1 MGNVINLPNITPESI
16 VYSNE
21 NSGNTNK
28 TKSFDEKNYLNVR
41 LDEANGE
48 KSKTIT
54 IRLLPM
60 DLETGNPFVKIHTHN
75 VRVPKDVSKSG
86 YKSYICL
93 SKNPAID
100 HEKYGT
106 KCPFCELNHNAYQE
120 SLKETDPIKKKNF
133 QDISIANKSRESVI
147 VRCIERGKEDEGVK
161 FWKFNVRNDKTDPYN
176 TILKLYA
183 LRKEEGERA
192 GQVLN
197 ILDIYNG
204 RDLNVTITE
213 GNAAPQILDA
223 SLSTPLSRDE
233 EQMKKWIYDEKKW
246 QDVFSTKPYEYL
258 SLISQ
263 MKTPWYDR
271 DKGIWVDKEEIDAKK
286 QGQSEEVNKAN
297 AEIEKA
303 MATAGV
309 APAKEPAPATAPAAT
324 PASAPAKEP
333 APVQDFTSSLIM
345 KDDTD
350 LPF

>member
-1 MGNVINLPNITPESI
+1 MGNVINLPNITPDSI
-16 VYSNE
+16 VFNNE
-21 NSGNTNK
+21 STNK
-28 TKSFDEKNYLNVR
+28 GFSKTNAFNEKNYLNVR
-41 LDEANGE
+41 LDEQNGE
-48 KSKTIT
+48 KTKTLT

-60 DLETGNPFVKIHTHN
+60 DLETGNPFVKVHMHN
-75 VRVPKDVSKSG
+75 VRVPKEVSKSG

-93 SKNPAID
+93 SKNKDID
-100 HEKYGT
+100 HEKYGN
-106 KCPFCELNHNAYQE
+106 KCPFCELNQNAYQE
-120 SLKETDPIKKKNF
+120 SVKETDPIKKKNF
-133 QDISIANKSRESVI
+133 QDISIANKSREAVI

-161 FWKFNVRNDKTDPYN
+161 FWKFNVRSDKTDPYN

-263 MKTPWYDR
+263 MKIPWYDR
-271 DKGIWVDKEEIDAKK
+271 EQGKWVDKEEIDAQR
-286 QGQSEEVNKAN
+286 QGHSEQVNEAN

-303 MATAGV
+303 MASAGV
-309 APAKEPAPATAPAAT
+309 PQEPTKPQAPAN
-324 PASAPAKEP
+324 
-333 APVQDFTSSLIM
+333 DFTSSLIM
-345 KDDTD
+345 KDEDD

>member
-1 MGNVINLPNITPESI
+1 MGNLINLPNITPESI
-16 VYSNE
+16 VVTNDSSN
-21 NSGNTNK
+21 NYTRQNAFN
-28 TKSFDEKNYLNVR
+28 EKNYLNVR
-41 LDEANGE
+41 LDEQNGE
-48 KSKTIT
+48 KSKTLT

-60 DLETGNPFVKIHTHN
+60 DLETGNPFVKVHMHN
-75 VRVPKDVSKSG
+75 VRVPKEVSKSG

-93 SKNPAID
+93 SKNKDID

-106 KCPFCELNHNAYQE
+106 KCPFCELNQAAYQE
-120 SLKETDPIKKKNF
+120 SVKETDPIKKKNF
-133 QDISIANKSRESVI
+133 QDISIANKSREAVI

-161 FWKFNVRNDKTDPYN
+161 FWKFNVRSDKTDPYN
-176 TILKLYA
+176 AILKLYA

-223 SLSTPLSRDE
+223 SISTPLSRDE

-263 MKTPWYDR
+263 MKIPWYDR
-271 DKGIWVDKEEIDAKK
+271 EKGKWVDKEEIDAKNESK
-286 QGQSEEVNKAN
+286 KEEA
-297 AEIEKA
+297 EKA
-303 MATAGV
+303 EKEIKEAE
-309 APAKEPAPATAPAAT
+309 AKAKGQTTT
-324 PASAPAKEP
+324 PALTPEAPK
-333 APVQDFTSSLIM
+333 QDFTDSLIM
-345 KDDTD
+345 KDDED

>member
-16 VYSNE
+16 VFNNVSE
-21 NSGNTNK
+21 NNNSNK
-28 TKSFDEKNYLNVR
+28 TKTFDEKNYLNVR

-60 DLETGNPFVKIHTHN
+60 DLQTGNPFVKVHMHN
-75 VRVPKDVSKSG
+75 VRVPKEVSKSG

-93 SKNPAID
+93 SKNKDID
-100 HEKYGT
+100 HETYGS
-106 KCPFCELNHNAYQE
+106 KCPFCELNQNAYQE
-120 SLKETDPIKKKNF
+120 SVKESDPIKKKNF
-133 QDISIANKSRESVI
+133 QDISIANKSREAII
-147 VRCIERGKEDEGVK
+147 VRCIERGKEEEGVK
-161 FWKFNVRNDKTDPYN
+161 FWKFNIRNDKTDPYN

-223 SLSTPLSRDE
+223 SLSTPLSRDD
-233 EQMKKWIYDEKKW
+233 EQMKKWIYDTKKW

-263 MKTPWYDR
+263 MRIPWYDR
-271 DKGIWVDKEEIDAKK
+271 ESGRWIDKETVDNQKLERKEEEAK
-286 QGQSEEVNKAN
+286 
-297 AEIEKA
+297 AEIEIKA
-303 MATAGV
+303 AEVKATVQV
-309 APAKEPAPATAPAAT
+309 ATQMPEPQ
-324 PASAPAKEP
+324 K
-333 APVQDFTSSLIM
+333 QDFTSSLIM
-345 KDDTD
+345 KDDED

>member
-1 MGNVINLPNITPESI
+1 MGNLINLPNITPESI
-16 VYSNE
+16 VVNNDNSSNY
-21 NSGNTNK
+21 
-28 TKSFDEKNYLNVR
+28 TKHNAFNEKNYLNVR
-41 LDEANGE
+41 LDEQNGE
-48 KSKTIT
+48 KSKTLT

-60 DLETGNPFVKIHTHN
+60 DLETGNPFVKVHMHN
-75 VRVPKDVSKSG
+75 VRVPKEVSKSG

-93 SKNPAID
+93 SKNKDID

-106 KCPFCELNHNAYQE
+106 KCPFCELNQAAYQE
-120 SLKETDPIKKKNF
+120 SVKETDPIKKKNF
-133 QDISIANKSRESVI
+133 QDISIANKSREAVI

-161 FWKFNVRNDKTDPYN
+161 FWKFNVRSDKTDPYN
-176 TILKLYA
+176 AILKLYA

-223 SLSTPLSRDE
+223 SISTPLSRDE

-263 MKTPWYDR
+263 MKIPWYDR
-271 DKGIWVDKEEIDAKK
+271 EQGKWVDKEEIDAKK
-286 QGQSEEVNKAN
+286 QGQANQVNEAN
-297 AEIEKA
+297 AEIERA

-309 APAKEPAPATAPAAT
+309 APEPVH
-324 PASAPAKEP
+324 EP
-333 APVQDFTSSLIM
+333 VAPVQDFTDSLIM
-345 KDDTD
+345 KDDAD

>member
-1 MGNVINLPNITPESI
+1 MGNLINLPNITPESI
-16 VYSNE
+16 VVTNDSSSNYTRP
-21 NSGNTNK
+21 NAFN
-28 TKSFDEKNYLNVR
+28 EKNYLNVR
-41 LDEANGE
+41 LDEQNGE
-48 KSKTIT
+48 KSKTLT

-60 DLETGNPFVKIHTHN
+60 DLETGNPFVKVHMHN
-75 VRVPKDVSKSG
+75 VRVPKEVSKSG

-93 SKNPAID
+93 SKNKDID

-106 KCPFCELNHNAYQE
+106 KCPFCELNQAAYQE
-120 SLKETDPIKKKNF
+120 SVKETDPIKKKNF
-133 QDISIANKSRESVI
+133 QDISIANKSREAVI

-161 FWKFNVRNDKTDPYN
+161 FWKFNVRSDKTDPYN
-176 TILKLYA
+176 AILKLYA

-223 SLSTPLSRDE
+223 SISTPLSRDE

-263 MKTPWYDR
+263 MKIPWYDR
-271 DKGIWVDKEEIDAKK
+271 EQGKWVDKEEIDAKNESK
-286 QGQSEEVNKAN
+286 KEEA
-297 AEIEKA
+297 EKA
-303 MATAGV
+303 EKEIKEAE
-309 APAKEPAPATAPAAT
+309 AKAKGQTTT
-324 PASAPAKEP
+324 PALTPEAPK
-333 APVQDFTSSLIM
+333 QDFTDSLIM
-345 KDDTD
+345 KDDED

>member
-1 MGNVINLPNITPESI
+1 MGNLVNLPNITPESI
-16 VYSNE
+16 VV
-21 NSGNTNK
+21 TNDSS
-28 TKSFDEKNYLNVR
+28 TNNYTRPNAFNEKNYLNVR
-41 LDEANGE
+41 LDEKNGE
-48 KSKTIT
+48 KQKTLT

-60 DLETGNPFVKIHTHN
+60 DLETGNPFVKVHMHN
-75 VRVPKDVSKSG
+75 VRVPKEVSKSG

-93 SKNPAID
+93 SKNKDID
-100 HEKYGT
+100 HEKYGN
-106 KCPFCELNHNAYQE
+106 KCPFCELNQNAYQE

-133 QDISIANKSRESVI
+133 QDISIAKKSNEAVI

-161 FWKFNVRNDKTDPYN
+161 FWKFNIRRDKTDPYN
-176 TILKLYA
+176 AIINLYNM
-183 LRKEEGERA
+183 RKEEGERA

-263 MKTPWYDR
+263 MKIPWYDR
-271 DKGIWVDKEEIDAKK
+271 EQGKWVDKEEIDAKK
-286 QGQSEEVNKAN
+286 QGRAEQVNEAN
-297 AEIEKA
+297 AEIERA
-303 MATAGV
+303 MASVGV
-309 APAKEPAPATAPAAT
+309 AQSTITPEPVQE
-324 PASAPAKEP
+324 SAPVK
-333 APVQDFTSSLIM
+333 DFTDSLIM
-345 KDDTD
+345 KDDED

>member
-1 MGNVINLPNITPESI
+1 MGNLVNLPNITPESI
-16 VYSNE
+16 VV
-21 NSGNTNK
+21 TNDSS
-28 TKSFDEKNYLNVR
+28 TNNYTRPNAFNEKNYLNVR
-41 LDEANGE
+41 LDEKNGE
-48 KSKTIT
+48 KQKTLT

-60 DLETGNPFVKIHTHN
+60 DLETGNPFVKVHMHN
-75 VRVPKDVSKSG
+75 VRVPKEVSKSG

-93 SKNPAID
+93 SKNKDID
-100 HEKYGT
+100 HEKYGN
-106 KCPFCELNHNAYQE
+106 KCPFCELNQNAYQE
-120 SLKETDPIKKKNF
+120 SLKESDPIKKKNF
-133 QDISIANKSRESVI
+133 QDISIANKSNEAVI

-161 FWKFNVRNDKTDPYN
+161 FWKFNIRRDKTDPYN
-176 TILKLYA
+176 AIINLYNM
-183 LRKEEGERA
+183 RKEEGERA

-263 MKTPWYDR
+263 MKIPWYDR
-271 DKGIWVDKEEIDAKK
+271 EQGKWVDKEEIDAKK
-286 QGQSEEVNKAN
+286 QGRAEQVNEAN
-297 AEIEKA
+297 AEIERS
-303 MATAGV
+303 MASVGV
-309 APAKEPAPATAPAAT
+309 VQSTIT
-324 PASAPAKEP
+324 PE
-333 APVQDFTSSLIM
+333 PVQESARVKDFTDSLIM
-345 KDDTD
+345 KDDED

>member
-1 MGNVINLPNITPESI
+1 MGNLINLPNITPESI
-16 VYSNE
+16 VVTNDSSN
-21 NSGNTNK
+21 NYTRQNAFN
-28 TKSFDEKNYLNVR
+28 EKNYLNVR
-41 LDEANGE
+41 LDEQNGE
-48 KSKTIT
+48 KSKTLT

-60 DLETGNPFVKIHTHN
+60 DLETGNPFVKVHMHN
-75 VRVPKDVSKSG
+75 VRVPKEVSKSG

-93 SKNPAID
+93 SKNKDID

-106 KCPFCELNHNAYQE
+106 KCPFCELNQAAYQE
-120 SLKETDPIKKKNF
+120 SVKETDPIKKKNF
-133 QDISIANKSRESVI
+133 QDISIANKSREAVI

-161 FWKFNVRNDKTDPYN
+161 FWKFNVRSDKTDPYN
-176 TILKLYA
+176 AILKLYA

-223 SLSTPLSRDE
+223 SISTPLSRDE

-263 MKTPWYDR
+263 MKIPWYDR
-271 DKGIWVDKEEIDAKK
+271 EQGKWVDKEEIDAKNESK
-286 QGQSEEVNKAN
+286 KEEA
-297 AEIEKA
+297 EKA
-303 MATAGV
+303 EKEIKEAE
-309 APAKEPAPATAPAAT
+309 AKAKGQTQITQEPVQEA
-324 PASAPAKEP
+324 
-333 APVQDFTSSLIM
+333 APVHDFTDSLIM
-345 KDDTD
+345 KDDGD

>member
-1 MGNVINLPNITPESI
+1 MGNLINLPNITPESI
-16 VYSNE
+16 VVTNDSSN
-21 NSGNTNK
+21 NYTRQNAFN
-28 TKSFDEKNYLNVR
+28 EKNYLNVR
-41 LDEANGE
+41 LDEQNGE
-48 KSKTIT
+48 KSKTLT

-60 DLETGNPFVKIHTHN
+60 DLETGNPFVKVHMHN
-75 VRVPKDVSKSG
+75 VRVPKEVSKSG

-93 SKNPAID
+93 SKNKDID

-106 KCPFCELNHNAYQE
+106 KCPFCELNQAAYQE
-120 SLKETDPIKKKNF
+120 SVKETDPIKKKNF
-133 QDISIANKSRESVI
+133 QDISIANKSREAVI

-161 FWKFNVRNDKTDPYN
+161 FWKFNVRSDKTDPYN
-176 TILKLYA
+176 AILKLYA

-223 SLSTPLSRDE
+223 SISTPLSRDE

-263 MKTPWYDR
+263 MKIPWYDR
-271 DKGIWVDKEEIDAKK
+271 EQGKWVDKEEIDAKK
-286 QGQSEEVNKAN
+286 QGHAAQVNEAN

-303 MATAGV
+303 IVSVTTGPV
-309 APAKEPAPATAPAAT
+309 VTEQPAPEVPTH
-324 PASAPAKEP
+324 
-333 APVQDFTSSLIM
+333 DFTDSLIM
-345 KDDTD
+345 KDEED

>member
-1 MGNVINLPNITPESI
+1 MGNLINLPNITPESI
-16 VYSNE
+16 VVNNDNSN
-21 NSGNTNK
+21 NY
-28 TKSFDEKNYLNVR
+28 TKHNAFNEKNYLNVR
-41 LDEANGE
+41 LDEQNGE
-48 KSKTIT
+48 KSKTLT

-60 DLETGNPFVKIHTHN
+60 DLETGNPFVKVHMHN
-75 VRVPKDVSKSG
+75 VRVPKEVSKSG

-93 SKNPAID
+93 SKNKDID
-100 HEKYGT
+100 HEKYGN
-106 KCPFCELNHNAYQE
+106 KCPFCELNQAAYQE
-120 SLKETDPIKKKNF
+120 SVKETDPIKKKNF
-133 QDISIANKSRESVI
+133 QDISIANKSREAVI

-161 FWKFNVRNDKTDPYN
+161 FWKFNVRSDKTDPYN
-176 TILKLYA
+176 AILKLYA

-233 EQMKKWIYDEKKW
+233 EQMKAWIYDEKKW

-263 MKTPWYDR
+263 MKIPWYDR
-271 DKGIWVDKEEIDAKK
+271 EQGKWVDKEEIDAKK
-286 QGQSEEVNKAN
+286 QGQTEQVNEAN
-297 AEIEKA
+297 AEIERA

-309 APAKEPAPATAPAAT
+309 AQVQTQAPEPVQEAAPL
-324 PASAPAKEP
+324 
-333 APVQDFTSSLIM
+333 QDFTDSLIM
-345 KDDTD
+345 KDDGD